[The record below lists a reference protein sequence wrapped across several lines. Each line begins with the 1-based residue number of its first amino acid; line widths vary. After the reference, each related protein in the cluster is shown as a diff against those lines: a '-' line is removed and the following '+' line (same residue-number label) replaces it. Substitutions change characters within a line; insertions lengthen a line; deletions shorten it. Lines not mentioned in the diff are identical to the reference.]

1 MTTNADL
8 SNVVTPYL
16 TDVGF
21 GLVFGLGYYFIK
33 YLYGDADKKT
43 QTKAKNVEGY
53 WSTAKTIDD
62 FNILIKNNEEDPK
75 MNPFEVL
82 DLIKKKYLSPDINT
96 YNNLLNACFVNSNFH
111 VADKLSE
118 QILDSGSPVQP
129 DLSTYNILLK
139 GISEIKEK
147 GIL

>member
-62 FNILIKNNEEDPK
+62 FNILIKNNEEVVASA
-75 MNPFEVL
+75 FAQ
-82 DLIKKKYLSPDINT
+82 IN
-96 YNNLLNACFVNSNFH
+96 N
-111 VADKLSE
+111 
-118 QILDSGSPVQP
+118 IIGLDSSFGLEWS
-129 DLSTYNILLK
+129 
-139 GISEIKEK
+139 
-147 GIL
+147 